1 MIHFFFGGGG
11 GGKKENKEIAI
22 ENISVCFCYIRL
34 LTTHQLSCAKEIP
47 TEHCVLLDYCLQL
60 FLPTI
65 PHAVCLLLNENI
77 NSVSNYTWGY

>member
-1 MIHFFFGGGG
+1 MILFFGG

-47 TEHCVLLDYCLQL
+47 TENCVLFGLLLAALLAYNSSC
-60 FLPTI
+60 
-65 PHAVCLLLNENI
+65 CLLAPE
-77 NSVSNYTWGY
+77 